1 MAQYLSAKMADS
13 GDSQMAMTWTEAN
26 LAVTAPGQ
34 IFELIDAEVM
44 GVKTQIFK
52 NAPAH
57 LGQVFAGARGHGE
70 KTFLVYEGESYSFT
84 QAMDQIDALS
94 NLLVNTYGV
103 KKGDRVAVAM
113 RNYPEW
119 VMSFAAIISVGAVS
133 VSMNSWWVED
143 EMDFALQDS
152 GAKVLIC
159 DQQRFDVA
167 AESCKK
173 FGVKVLVARAE
184 KSLPAGVD
192 KWQDALAPH
201 LAAGLKCPV
210 VEISSD
216 DDATIL
222 YTSGTTG
229 RPKGAV
235 STHRAIISALMGFSS
250 RNSVLTMSGTKLKEV
265 TGPEVPTSFILI
277 VPLFHVTGCVPVMM
291 SCFIAGLK
299 LAIMYKWDAEK
310 ALEMI
315 EREKI
320 TNFVGVPTQSWDLVN
335 SPAFD
340 KYDTTSLRAVGGGG
354 APSPTSLVGK
364 VNDKVKNGSPQLG
377 YGMTE
382 TNAFGPGITGS
393 DYLAH
398 PTSTGRAVL
407 PMRVEVRDDNLKSL
421 PTGEAGEIWFFGPML
436 IRGYWNRPEATA
448 ETIVDGWLRSGDI
461 GRLDAEGFVYV
472 EDRVKDMILRAGENI
487 YGAEVESAIYD
498 HPAVHEAAVFGVPHE
513 RLGEEVGVAIL
524 PKDGMA
530 LDPQDLWK
538 FLDGKIANFK
548 IPAHV
553 VVMTEP
559 LPRNAAGKFLK
570 RELQQ
575 RLAKGEL
582 KAAQRAK

>member
-1 MAQYLSAKMADS
+1 MAQYRSAKKADS

-57 LGQVFAGARGHGE
+57 LGQIFTGARGHGE

-94 NLLVNTYGV
+94 NLLANTYGV

-407 PMRVEVRDDNLKSL
+407 PMRVEVRDENLKSL

-524 PKDGMA
+524 PKDGLA

-538 FLDGKIANFK
+538 FLEGKIGAHK
-548 IPAHV
+548 IPVHV

>member
-1 MAQYLSAKMADS
+1 MAQYLSAKMADT

-210 VEISSD
+210 VDISSD

-407 PMRVEVRDDNLKSL
+407 PMRVEVRDDNLKSV

-472 EDRVKDMILRAGENI
+472 EDRVKDMIIRAGENI
-487 YGAEVESAIYD
+487 YGAEVESVIYD
-498 HPAVHEAAVFGVPHE
+498 YPAVHEAAVFGVPHE
-513 RLGEEVGVAIL
+513 RLGEEVGVAIF
-524 PKDGMA
+524 PKDGLA

-538 FLDGKIANFK
+538 FLEGKTAAHK
-548 IPAHV
+548 IPVHV

-582 KAAQRAK
+582 KAASRTN